1 MGIYRKPVIRNGTIF
16 KKNVHTW
23 NSSRVQKSTC
33 RLQMSTRFWIQNNS
47 PEILLL
53 LFRKPNY
60 GPFPHKWISQ
70 YFHFSFRNMESFP
83 RWNADKHSAM
93 ICRKTCFNSLHSKFP
108 PLSPATSIRS
118 CLSSWNGEFR
128 KRFPYIFHYHYHNII
143 SYCLANR
150 LRNNS
155 SCLCLRNNHLSL
167 WCFDCTHTPVPQHN
181 VIALKST
188 IIINIII
195 KFISSISNLE

>member
-1 MGIYRKPVIRNGTIF
+1 MSIYRKPVIRNGTIF

-60 GPFPHKWISQ
+60 GPFPRKWFSQ

-83 RWNADKHSAM
+83 RWNADKHSVM
-93 ICRKTCFNSLHSKFP
+93 LCRKTCFNSLHSNFS

-118 CLSSWNGEFR
+118 CLSSWNREFR
-128 KRFPYIFHYHYHNII
+128 KRFPYISTTII
-143 SYCLANR
+143 TTSYC
-150 LRNNS
+150 
-155 SCLCLRNNHLSL
+155 
-167 WCFDCTHTPVPQHN
+167 
-181 VIALKST
+181 IALRIDCAIIARVCDCAIT
-188 IIINIII
+188 IWACDA
-195 KFISSISNLE
+195 FILHIPQFLSIMWLHWNLL